1 MHIEFLLE
9 EPSCEA
15 AIQNIAPRIL
25 PVGDSFSVHPHQG
38 KSDLLAKLPRRL
50 TGYSYWLPNDW
61 SIVVLLDDDD
71 DDCHD
76 LKTSLEEYVRGAGL
90 ITRSYLRPGSRIQV
104 VNRIAV
110 EELEAWFFGDVQ
122 ALRAAYPR
130 ISPTLA
136 QRAKF
141 RDSDAITG
149 GTWEALERELQR
161 VGYFA
166 GGLSK
171 ITAAREISLHMDP
184 ARNRSKSFQVFREG
198 LLQLA
203 Q

>member
-1 MHIEFLLE
+1 M
-9 EPSCEA
+9 
-15 AIQNIAPRIL
+15 
-25 PVGDSFSVHPHQG
+25 
-38 KSDLLAKLPRRL
+38 
-50 TGYSYWLPNDW
+50 
-61 SIVVLLDDDD
+61 
-71 DDCHD
+71 
-76 LKTSLEEYVRGAGL
+76 
-90 ITRSYLRPGSRIQV
+90 
-104 VNRIAV
+104 NRIAV